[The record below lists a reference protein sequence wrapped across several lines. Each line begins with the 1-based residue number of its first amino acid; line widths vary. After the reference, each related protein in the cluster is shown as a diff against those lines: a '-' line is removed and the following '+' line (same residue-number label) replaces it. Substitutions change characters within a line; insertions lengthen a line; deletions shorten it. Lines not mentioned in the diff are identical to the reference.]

1 MFSFLRSSPTESSS
15 FRRTSDN
22 NANLKNGA
30 ILTLNLQEKEI
41 ARLMDNVPF
50 APRLVLGFVSPALDF
65 NAVSSK
71 LKQTLPST
79 ATLIL
84 STTAGELC
92 SMNAQSPLPS
102 LYSSANAGEGDNIV
116 LMFFAQEM
124 ISDVYVASVP
134 LRSEDM
140 GTSKKTAGDRVA
152 TIAEEIKKIRIPFKM
167 RFDDTIGYTLIDG
180 LSASESFFMEA
191 IYNVAKFP
199 CLLIGGSA
207 GGKLD
212 FQNTYIFDGS
222 KTVRHHAVVTFIK
235 LTPKYRFGVFKSQNY
250 RKTSTSF
257 TVLAANPIARTIA
270 AFLDPKTN
278 MDVNAVDALVEH
290 FRCSANE
297 LTAKLSNYT
306 FGIEINGEIYIRSI
320 ASIDTTTKTLHFYCD
335 IEAGEELLL
344 LEKTDFV
351 QTTTHDFNDY
361 ARNKPKPIGAIFND
375 CILRRLLNAT
385 ELAHL
390 STFRDIPV
398 VGFSTFGELFG
409 VNINQTLTAIFFYA
423 VGDDAFEDDY
433 IDNFVQ
439 KYAGFKSYFL
449 QRAINRQT
457 MIDAINQAMLGQM
470 KQSMPVLK
478 TIGETLTHAVHAID
492 TIEGS
497 LGNVEK
503 EFTLFS
509 SSMEKGSADNA
520 NLAIEVENLTNNVRD
535 IRVVLSV
542 ISDIAD
548 QTNLLALNAAI
559 EAARAGE
566 HGRGFAV
573 VADEVRKLAERTQKS
588 LSETNVSVSTIIQA
602 VENISKTMSGVSQG
616 LMEVSSKSHALSA
629 DMENLAD
636 QSHAIS
642 GELRSQSK
650 LTQELNDEL
659 KKLGVY
665 EKTLDILHR
674 V

>member
-1 MFSFLRSSPTESSS
+1 MFSFFRSNTSSDQPS
-15 FRRTSDN
+15 VQKF
-22 NANLKNGA
+22 NASSNQA

-41 ARLMDNVPF
+41 SSVVSALAFRPKV
-50 APRLVLGFVSPALDF
+50 VLGFISPSLDF
-65 NAVSSK
+65 SSVASK
-71 LKQTLPST
+71 LKQALPSST
-79 ATLIL
+79 TLVL

-92 SMNAQSPLPS
+92 SLNGSNPLSS
-102 LYSSANAGEGDNIV
+102 LYSTSNAGEGDNIV
-116 LMFFAQEM
+116 LMLFSEEM
-124 ISDVYVASVP
+124 ISDVYVASIP
-134 LRSEDM
+134 LKSEDM
-140 GTSKKTAGDRVA
+140 ATSKKNARERA
-152 TIAEEIKKIRIPFKM
+152 AMIAEEVKKVRVPFKM

-191 IYNVAKFP
+191 VYNVAKFP

-235 LTPKYRFGVFKSQNY
+235 LAPQYRFGVFKSQNY

-257 TVLAANPIARTIA
+257 TLLDTNPIARSVT
-270 AFLDPKTN
+270 AFLDHKSHRAI
-278 MDVNAVDALVEH
+278 NAVDALASH
-290 FRCSANE
+290 FRCAPNE
-297 LTAKLSNYT
+297 LDAKLSNYT
-306 FGIEINGEIYIRSI
+306 FGIEIDGEVYIRSI
-320 ASIDTTTKTLHFYCD
+320 ASVDTQNKKLYFYCD

-344 LEKTDFV
+344 LEKTDFI
-351 QTTTHDFNDY
+351 QTTAHNYSEFE
-361 ARNKPKPIGAIFND
+361 RNKPKPIGAIFND
-375 CILRRLLNAT
+375 CILRRLFNAKD
-385 ELAHL
+385 LAHL
-390 STFRDIPV
+390 TTFKEIPV
-398 VGFSTFGELFG
+398 AGFSTFGELLG
-409 VNINQTLTAIFFYA
+409 VNINQTLTAIFFYRIDN
-423 VGDDAFEDDY
+423 GAFEDEY

-449 QRAINRQT
+449 QRTINRQK
-457 MIDAINQAMLGQM
+457 MIESINIAMLEQM
-470 KQSMPVLK
+470 KESMPVLN
-478 TIGETLTHAVHAID
+478 TIGETLTQAVNSID
-492 TIEGS
+492 TIENH

-509 SSMEKGSADNA
+509 SLMEKGSSDNA
-520 NLAIEVENLTNNVRD
+520 DLAIEVDNLTNNVRD

-602 VENISKTMSGVSQG
+602 VESISKTMSGVSG
-616 LMEVSSKSHALSA
+616 GMMEVSSKSQALSG
-629 DMENLAD
+629 DMENLAN

-642 GELRSQSK
+642 GELRSQSQ
-650 LTQELNDEL
+650 LTQTLNGELQ
-659 KKLGVY
+659 KLRTY
-665 EKTLDILHR
+665 EETLDILHR
-674 V
+674 S